1 MQLLEFL
8 PILVFV
14 VTYYFSDI
22 FWATGALMAALAVQI
37 GIIALARRPIST
49 QLRITFWL
57 TVAFGSLTLA
67 FQDKTFIQWKPTI
80 INWLLAAALIGSQ
93 YFGTNLIER
102 LLGKQMTLPQA
113 VWRRLNGGWALGFF
127 VAGAL
132 NLIVAYNFSEA
143 FWVNYKLIGGF
154 AITLT
159 YILITAVYLTRGGHL
174 RDPDAV
180 TKQSGAGGAP

>member
-22 FWATGALMAALAVQI
+22 FWATASLMAAVAIQI
-37 GIIALARRPIST
+37 AIIALARKPISA
-49 QLRITFWL
+49 QLKITFWL
-57 TVAFGSLTLA
+57 TLAFGTLTLA

-93 YFGTNLIER
+93 YFGTNLIQR
-102 LLGKQMTLPQA
+102 LLGKQLTLPA
-113 VWRRLNGGWALGFF
+113 TAWRRLNGGWALGFF

-143 FWVNYKLIGGF
+143 FWVSYKLIGGF
-154 AITLT
+154 AITLI
-159 YILITAVYLTRGGHL
+159 YILITAAYLAYGGHL
-174 RDPDAV
+174 RDPESDA
-180 TKQSGAGGAP
+180 KRSEAGGAP